1 METQVGTYVPEAVG
15 VVREI
20 RTFKWGGF
28 FLLDSMNGTRSQI
41 MQCVVKDPE
50 ILARIKHESYV
61 WVKGEMVAA
70 DIKKEFVRSNAEM
83 LVKEL
88 VVMSGPTET
97 HGMNIYEKTI
107 KADANTILDN
117 RALSLR
123 NESNKCV
130 FKIQS
135 KLLQA
140 FRNRLDIDG
149 FVSISTP
156 KLVGSGAEGGTN
168 VFKVDYFGKT
178 AYLTQSPQLYKQ
190 IMCGV
195 FGRVYETG
203 PVFRAEPHN
212 TSRHLNEYT
221 SLDVEMRIGYG
232 NTFQEIIEFHKITML
247 NMLDAVEMDLPK
259 ELSYLGV
266 NSQPIQWAD
275 VMQLKVSEA
284 KEILGTTG
292 LDMTNAE
299 EQSIGEWAKSKGSD
313 LVYLT
318 HYHRDVRPFYT
329 KLSADGITTESF
341 DAIFKGIEITSGG
354 QREESYDRL
363 LGRMKELGMNA
374 DPFSDYLE
382 TFKIGMPLH
391 GGFAIG
397 LERLTAKICNI
408 ENVKL
413 ATLFPR
419 DAERLTP

>member
-1 METQVGTYVPEAVG
+1 METEVKTYVPEAVG

-28 FLLDSMNGTRSQI
+28 FLLDSMNGTKSQI

-50 ILARIKHESYV
+50 ILSRIKHESYV
-61 WVKGEMVAA
+61 WVKGELVAA
-70 DIKKEFVRSNAEM
+70 DIKKEFVRSNAEL

-88 VVMSGPTET
+88 VVMSEPNGNQ
-97 HGMNIYEKTI
+97 GINIYEKVI
-107 KADANTILDN
+107 KADTKTILDN

-123 NESNKCV
+123 NETNKCV

-135 KLLQA
+135 KLLQL
-140 FRNRLDIDG
+140 FRNRLDMDG

-156 KLVGSGAEGGTN
+156 KLVGNGAEGGTN
-168 VFKVDYFGKT
+168 VFKVDYFGQS
-178 AYLTQSPQLYKQ
+178 AYLAQSPQLYKQ
-190 IMCGV
+190 MMCGV
-195 FGRVYETG
+195 FGKVYETG

-221 SLDVEMRIGYG
+221 SLDVEMRIGHG
-232 NTFQEIIEFHKITML
+232 NTFQEILEFHKL
-247 NMLDAVEMDLPK
+247 VVFNMVDSIGMEMHR
-259 ELSYLGV
+259 ELTYIG
-266 NSQPIQWAD
+266 AD
-275 VMQLKVSEA
+275 TQYGWGNIAQLKVSEA

-292 LDMTNAE
+292 LDMSNAE
-299 EQSIGEWAKSKGSD
+299 EHAIGQWAKNEKETD

-329 KLSADGITTESF
+329 KLSPDGVTTESF
-341 DAIFKGIEITSGG
+341 DAIFRGTEITSGG
-354 QREESYDRL
+354 QREESFERL
-363 LGRMKELGMNA
+363 VRRMNELGINTG
-374 DPFSDYLE
+374 PFSDYLE
-382 TFKIGMPLH
+382 TFRIGMPLH

-397 LERLTAKICNI
+397 LERLTAKVCEI

-419 DAERLTP
+419 DSERLTP